1 MIDLEKMM
9 IVFLRDDGVSLQ
21 MGSDSASYS
30 HSGKIQL
37 YAGSGG
43 KTFPSHVI
51 IKDKRTKTDYPE
63 IKK

>member
-21 MGSDSASYS
+21 IGSDSASYS
-30 HSGKIQL
+30 HSGKIRL
-37 YAGSGG
+37 YAGSGE
-43 KTFPSHVI
+43 KTLPSHVI
-51 IKDKRTKTDYPE
+51 IKDQRTETDYPE